1 MVPIC
6 SSGISP
12 TEFSLDI
19 GLKAFIST
27 DQEVGIYRQRV
38 VSGQWS
44 KEAAD
49 TNKSIGSYTKGDLG
63 WMEKKNVGLENERK
77 PVASDS
83 DRISE

>member
-1 MVPIC
+1 MVN
-6 SSGISP
+6 
-12 TEFSLDI
+12 
-19 GLKAFIST
+19 
-27 DQEVGIYRQRV
+27 
-38 VSGQWS
+38 GQWS

-63 WMEKKNVGLENERK
+63 WMEKKNVGLENGRK

>member
-1 MVPIC
+1 M
-6 SSGISP
+6 
-12 TEFSLDI
+12 
-19 GLKAFIST
+19 
-27 DQEVGIYRQRV
+27 